1 MISKLFTNGSMQAVE
16 KLVDFTSARHKVLTN
31 NIANFET
38 PFYRSRDL
46 DPVAFQANLRDAIE
60 DRRKVLGGT
69 TYGRLE
75 LDDTDQARYRDDG
88 TATFSPGFDD
98 PGIMF
103 HDRTNADIER
113 TMQHLAENTMAHNA
127 GLEMLKNQFELLK
140 TAIRG
145 RV

>member
-16 KLVDFTSARHKVLTN
+16 RLIDFTSARHKVLAN

-46 DPVAFQANLRDAIE
+46 DPAVFQANLRDAID
-60 DRRKVLGGT
+60 DRRSQPGGSV
-69 TYGRLE
+69 YGRLE
-75 LDDTDQARYRDDG
+75 VRDTDQARYRDDG
-88 TATFSPGFDD
+88 TASFMPDFENN
-98 PGIMF
+98 GIMF
-103 HDRTNADIER
+103 HDRTDADVER

-127 GLEMLKNQFELLK
+127 GLEMLRNQFELLK

>member
-1 MISKLFTNGSMQAVE
+1 MISKLFTSGSMQSVE
-16 KLVDFTSARHKVLTN
+16 RLVQFTGARHKVLTN

-46 DPVAFQANLRDAIE
+46 DPVKFQAGLRDAI
-60 DRRKVLGGT
+60 DSRRRSGASPIQGVLEM
-69 TYGRLE
+69 R
-75 LDDTDQARYRDDG
+75 DTRQARFHADG
-88 TATFSPGFDD
+88 ATFQPEFDD
-98 PGIMF
+98 SGIMF
-103 HDRTNADIER
+103 HDRTNADVER

-127 GLEMLKNQFELLK
+127 GIQILKNQFDLLK